1 LYRERLLLARNYLLY
16 LFQKDRFVRR
26 ADVNELAHL
35 PSNLSKNLFE
45 EIAFYE
51 EEKGWRLKL
60 DPDMEFTR
68 KHIEVMNKQN
78 QKIDR
83 EGKT

>member
-1 LYRERLLLARNYLLY
+1 MNRS
-16 LFQKDRFVRR
+16 
-26 ADVNELAHL
+26 DVNELARL

-51 EEKGWRLKL
+51 EGKGWRLKL
-60 DPDMEFTR
+60 DPDLEFTR
-68 KHIEVMNKQN
+68 KHVELMNKQA